1 MNKEILH
8 RSISLLASR
17 EHSEKELVDKL
28 KLKKYQFDEISPV
41 VAYLQEN
48 NYQCD
53 SRFAESYCRTRVNKG
68 YGWQYIKQAL
78 VQKGVSHAII
88 ADIKLNDD
96 TDWYQQAELVYE
108 KKFGYREIADQKDKA
123 KRVRFLQSRGF
134 STDQIM
140 TVINRS
146 V

>member
-8 RSISLLASR
+8 RAIGLLAGR
-17 EHSEKELVDKL
+17 EHAEKELVDKL
-28 KLKKYQFDEISPV
+28 KLKKYQLEDISPV

-53 SRFAESYCRTRVNKG
+53 QRYAESYCRTRVNKG

-78 VQKGVSHAII
+78 VQKDVSHAII

-96 TDWYQQAELVYE
+96 TDWYLQAELVYE
-108 KKFGYREIADQKDKA
+108 KKFGAKEIVDQKDKA

-140 TVINRS
+140 SVINR
-146 V
+146 